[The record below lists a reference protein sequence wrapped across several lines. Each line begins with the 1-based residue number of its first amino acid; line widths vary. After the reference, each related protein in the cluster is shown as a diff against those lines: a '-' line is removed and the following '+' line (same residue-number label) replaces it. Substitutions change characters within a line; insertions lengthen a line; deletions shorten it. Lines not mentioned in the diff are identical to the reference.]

1 MPKSKL
7 LYLTTVVLSI
17 MLFSNIAN
25 AQQVTLDT
33 YNENE
38 AQEESNGVV
47 DFIPLMQKEVRAI
60 GAVPPKPF
68 FVAPMFFYLNENRNV
83 SDVEAR
89 WHSGPNDKEGLPIDG
104 LVMNSVNSETYSTGI
119 RAGFWLFPFVSMY
132 GFYAY
137 TDGSTSFDVEIPDE
151 FASLMAGIDT
161 TTKISVHTGGVGIT
175 AAYGMK
181 DLFFKTDV
189 FSNID
194 FNSSW
199 SKVSLLDDILYTAVV
214 SMRAGISK
222 NFTRNFR
229 TSMWIGGMFRAGSS
243 TGTRVGGKYT
253 LTGSNFAVYQANQS
267 SLSPWSMVV
276 GLQVGITRYFDIIT
290 EFGFL
295 NRFQANVN
303 LSFNF

>member
-1 MPKSKL
+1 MFKSKL

-17 MLFSNIAN
+17 MLCSNIAN

-33 YNENE
+33 YNENDV
-38 AQEESNGVV
+38 QEKSNGVV

-68 FVAPMFFYLNENRNV
+68 FVAPMFFYLNEKRNV
-83 SDVEAR
+83 SNVDAKFVTNG
-89 WHSGPNDKEGLPIDG
+89 STIIVPDMK
-104 LVMNSVNSETYSTGI
+104 MNFVQSETYSTGL

-137 TDGSTSFDVEIPDE
+137 TDGSTQFEIDE
-151 FASLMAGIDT
+151 TTIPGALIDQVKDMDT
-161 TTKISVHTGGVGIT
+161 TTKLSVHTGGVGIT

-243 TGTRVGGKYT
+243 TGTRVGGKFDLPNNNYAIY
-253 LTGSNFAVYQANQS
+253 SADQS